1 MATIIVVYVR
11 FRHRRL
17 QHLPPSSLTHEYR
30 EHEPNPSPV
39 PPPLPP
45 PPPPQ
50 PQPPKRRSRNTSK
63 VSDSIRSMF
72 DYAERSSLR
81 FTLPQPSMVIKHT
94 LNSTAFS
101 TSSHLSQEA
110 RTASLFMSSSA
121 GTSSGSAR
129 VRSISPN
136 FQPPQTSTPRKRKWN
151 KDQNYSEC
159 NSSKSSSSDLSS
171 TTLTGTRH

>member
-1 MATIIVVYVR
+1 MYDFLIDDFNI
-11 FRHRRL
+11 FLLLRL
-17 QHLPPSSLTHEYR
+17 HMSIENMRPIL
-30 EHEPNPSPV
+30 SPAL
-39 PPPLPP
+39 PPPL

-50 PQPPKRRSRNTSK
+50 PQPPKRRSKNTSK

-94 LNSTAFS
+94 LNLTAFS
-101 TSSHLSQEA
+101 TSSQLSQDA
-110 RTASLFMSSSA
+110 RTTSSFMSSA

-136 FQPPQTSTPRKRKWN
+136 FQPPQTSTPRKRKWI
-151 KDQNYSEC
+151 KDQNYSEY
-159 NSSKSSSSDLSS
+159 NSSRSSSSDLSS